1 MLTDQENTNT
11 NQLEGIIDSQSLN
24 NVDDQYNIL
33 SHEKLSV
40 RDVGVSTRVLSH
52 WNDKGLI
59 RFSREHAES
68 NRKFSFVDFIWLKV
82 VTELRSFGVQLSVI
96 KKITDTIYEQVPL
109 MELLKNYAAY
119 LDAAEK
125 YKDRPEKDEFV
136 NFFKSGDYKTSG
148 IEHSLFEIN
157 YIHLL
162 IVEAISS
169 NKQISLIV
177 FNDGEWFPYIK
188 DSEHT
193 YSTELLYKKDSQSQ
207 IRVNLTELI
216 FKYVLEDC
224 LLDYV
229 NSIQLFT
236 FQENRLLY
244 FIREKNYKK
253 VFVFFKSKKREAL
266 EIVNDAM
273 AQQKIIRILREKEY
287 REFIVID
294 RDNNEI
300 RIKEIPAQEEAKPK
314 TKPSKK

>member
-1 MLTDQENTNT
+1 MDKNK
-11 NQLEGIIDSQSLN
+11 LEGVIDSQSLN
-24 NVDDQYNIL
+24 NIDDLYDVL
-33 SHEKLSV
+33 SQEKLSV
-40 RDVGVSTRVLSH
+40 RDTGISARVLSH
-52 WNDKGLI
+52 WNDKGMI

-96 KKITDTIYEQVPL
+96 KKITDNIYEQVPL
-109 MELLKNYAAY
+109 MELLKNYAFY
-119 LDAAEK
+119 LDSAKK

-136 NFFKSGDYKTSG
+136 NFFKSGDYKKSG
-148 IEHSLFEIN
+148 MEHSLFQMN
-157 YIHLL
+157 YLHLL
-162 IVEAISS
+162 ITDAISS

-188 DSEHT
+188 DTERT
-193 YSTELLYKKDSQSQ
+193 YSSELLYKKDSQSQ

-224 LLDYV
+224 LHDYV
-229 NSIQLFT
+229 NRIQLFT
-236 FQENRLLY
+236 FQENRLLH

-266 EIVNDAM
+266 EIVNNTSS
-273 AQQKIIRILREKEY
+273 QQKIIRILREKEY

-294 RDNNEI
+294 QDNNEVRI
-300 RIKEIPAQEEAKPK
+300 RETLSDQEAEPK
-314 TKPSKK
+314 TKPS